1 MEILFLTSNFL
12 RAEKDELDRLIAD
25 YPSFKIK
32 TVNQANYTIN
42 QIASA
47 DIIVGHPKIEDL
59 KKAKNLKWLHLPS
72 SGVASY
78 VYKELYCNQDII
90 VSRSSGVYG
99 RQIADFVMGYIIY
112 FNNNFILYKEQ
123 MQNGV
128 WQGHTPDKNLFDS
141 TILIVGLG
149 DIGKNV
155 AKRAKAC
162 EMKVIGIKRDSK
174 EKVANVDSIYNLS
187 SIDELLSQVDFVV
200 LAAARTDETFNLFD
214 EKRLRLMKKDAL
226 LINVARGALVD
237 EQALIKILREGH
249 LKGAALDVTQT
260 EPLDKKS
267 PL

>member
-1 MEILFLTSNFL
+1 
-12 RAEKDELDRLIAD
+12 
-25 YPSFKIK
+25 
-32 TVNQANYTIN
+32 
-42 QIASA
+42 
-47 DIIVGHPKIEDL
+47 
-59 KKAKNLKWLHLPS
+59 
-72 SGVASY
+72 
-78 VYKELYCNQDII
+78 
-90 VSRSSGVYG
+90 
-99 RQIADFVMGYIIY
+99 
-112 FNNNFILYKEQ
+112 

-237 EQALIKILREGH
+237 EQALIKVLREGH

-267 PL
+267 PLWAMDNVLITAHSSGFSHSSSNLVFNLFVDNLNHFLSDKTNMINIVDFEKQY